1 MSEADGLPGHEH
13 DEELARDMSLFDIT
27 MIGVGAMI
35 GAGIF
40 VLTGLAAGQAGPGL
54 VMAFA
59 FNGFITIFTGMVYAE
74 LGSAIPE
81 AGGGYLWVRE
91 ALGRSQA
98 FLAGWMSWFAHAV
111 AGSLYTL
118 GFGAFVHL
126 LLTDYFGIPLF
137 EPIDL
142 AVLAIGP
149 EKVFAAFAGVL
160 FAYINYRGAKETG
173 LAGNVVTLVKITVI
187 LVLIA
192 FGLGY
197 IVGHPAEASGRFRPF
212 LPRDFS
218 GIFIA
223 MGLTFIA
230 FEGYEII
237 VQSGEEVV
245 EPKKSVPKA
254 VFYSMSIVVTIYML
268 VAIVLIGA
276 VSVTPGLFELAQE
289 GAASGGHG
297 ATNLPP
303 VPANI
308 EDAAVWEILG
318 HLGEFGLARAAGQIM
333 PYGTVVILVAGIFS
347 TLSALNATTYS
358 STRVS
363 FAMGRDH
370 VLPDAFGSVHPEKQ
384 TPHVATA
391 LSGALIIFM
400 AVVLPIEAV
409 AAATDV
415 MFLLLFL
422 QVNYAAIVI
431 RREWGDQIDY
441 GYVMPYFPYV
451 PIIGIL
457 TKLALAVYL
466 FNYSPLAW
474 YGALAWILV
483 GVGIFFLY
491 SRGRVRETEAREET
505 RFITEERAPVDREY
519 QVLVPLADPSNA
531 EQLIRAGSAIARR
544 EDGEIL
550 LTSVATVPDQ
560 TPLSEGRRYADEQG
574 ALLDNV
580 LEYIPDDVPAH
591 RTVTIGHDVGTSIN
605 NVAYQRD
612 SDLVVMGWRGR
623 RKRFSDYAL
632 GSNIDTVVENGPCDV
647 AVMKTNGAPASSR
660 VLVPTAG
667 GPHADL
673 AERFAIA
680 YADIGADVTLFHA
693 VTDGDAD
700 AAESHLRERK
710 EALADA
716 GIDVDIDTAIAERDE
731 IDDAILEYARDGGF
745 DTIVI
750 GAAGEGILQRV
761 LFGEIPETIGE
772 EFDGTVVMTRKHRPV
787 QSSLKRVVRKWV
799 GKGAR
804 ATDIG
809 PSPSRSDD

>member
-1 MSEADGLPGHEH
+1 MSNDEGLPGHHETE
-13 DEELARDMSLFDIT
+13 DLARDLSLFDIT
-27 MIGVGAMI
+27 MIGIGAMI

-126 LLTDYFGIPLF
+126 LITDYFGVRLF
-137 EPIDL
+137 QPIDL
-142 AVLAIGP
+142 LVITVGP
-149 EKVFAAFAGVL
+149 EKILAAFAGAL
-160 FAYINYRGAKETG
+160 FAYINFRGAKETG
-173 LAGNVVTLVKITVI
+173 LAGNVVTLVKVTVI
-187 LVLIA
+187 IILIA

-197 IVGHPAEASGRFRPF
+197 IFGHPAEASGRFRPF
-212 LPRDFS
+212 LPRGF
-218 GIFIA
+218 GGVFIA

-245 EPKKSVPKA
+245 NPKKSVPKA
-254 VFYSMSIVVTIYML
+254 VFYSMAIVVTIYML
-268 VAIVLIGA
+268 VAIVLIGSVA
-276 VSVTPGLFELAQE
+276 VTSELFQLAQA
-289 GAASGGHG
+289 GAAGGGHG
-297 ATNLPP
+297 AGNLPEIP
-303 VPANI
+303 SSM

-318 HLGEFGLARAAGQIM
+318 HLGELGLARAAAQIM
-333 PYGTVVILVAGIFS
+333 PFGTIIILVAGIFS

-370 VLPDAFGSVHPEKQ
+370 VLPDAFSEVHPEKR
-384 TPHVATA
+384 TPYIATA
-391 LSGALIIFM
+391 LSGALIVFM

-431 RREWGDQIDY
+431 RRRWGDQIDY

-474 YGALAWILV
+474 YGAIAWILV

-491 SRGRVRETEAREET
+491 SQGRVRETEAREET
-505 RFITEERAPVDREY
+505 RLITEERAPEDRGY
-519 QVLVPLADPSNA
+519 QVLIPIANPNHA
-531 EQLIRAGSAIARR
+531 EQLVRVGSAVARR
-544 EDGEIL
+544 ADGELL
-550 LTSVATVPDQ
+550 LTSVATVPEQ
-560 TPLSEGRRYADEQG
+560 TPLSEGRRYATRQRE
-574 ALLDNV
+574 LLEDAMQYV
-580 LEYIPDDVPAH
+580 PDDVPAH
-591 RTVTIGHDVGTSIN
+591 RTVTIGHDVAKSIN

-612 SDLVVMGWRGR
+612 SDLVLLGWRGQ
-623 RKRFSDYAL
+623 RKRVSDYAL
-632 GSNIDTVVENGPCDV
+632 GSIIDTVVEEAPCDV
-647 AVMKTNGAPASSR
+647 SVIKTSGTSLSRR

-667 GPHADL
+667 GSNAEL
-673 AERFAIA
+673 AEHFAAA
-680 YADIGADVTLFHA
+680 YAESGAEVTLFHA
-693 VTDGDAD
+693 VTDGDVDGATSFLTD
-700 AAESHLRERK
+700 KRA
-710 EALADA
+710 ALAEE
-716 GIDVDIDTAIAERDE
+716 GVDVDIAVEEGDDIAGT
-731 IDDAILEYARDGGF
+731 ILDHARDGSF
-745 DTIVI
+745 DSIVI
-750 GAAGEGILQRV
+750 GAAGEGILRRA
-761 LFGEIPETIGE
+761 LFGEVPETVGAA
-772 EFDGTVVMTRKHRPV
+772 FDGEVVMVRKHRPV
-787 QSSLKRVVRKWV
+787 QSAVKGFIRKWV
-799 GKGAR
+799 GRGAKATHLAESR
-804 ATDIG
+804 A
-809 PSPSRSDD
+809 

>member
-1 MSEADGLPGHEH
+1 MSDDEGLPGHSHNE
-13 DEELARDMSLFDIT
+13 DLARDLSVFDIT
-27 MIGVGAMI
+27 MIGIGAMI

-126 LLTDYFGIPLF
+126 LLTEYFGIALF
-137 EPIDL
+137 EPVDL
-142 AVLAIGP
+142 FLLTIGP
-149 EKVFAAFAGVL
+149 EKIFAVFAGAL
-160 FAYINYRGAKETG
+160 FAYINFRGAKETG
-173 LAGNVVTLVKITVI
+173 LAGNIVTMVKVTVI
-187 LVLIA
+187 IILIA

-197 IVGHPAEASGRFRPF
+197 IVGNPAEASGRFQPF
-212 LPRDFS
+212 LPRDF
-218 GIFIA
+218 GGVFIA

-245 EPKKSVPKA
+245 NPKKSVPKA
-254 VFYSMSIVVTIYML
+254 VFYSMSVVVTIYML

-276 VSVTPGLFELAQE
+276 VTVTPDLFQLAQE
-289 GAASGGHG
+289 GAASGAHG

-303 VPANI
+303 VPDNI
-308 EDAAVWEILG
+308 ENAAVWEILG
-318 HLGEFGLARAAGQIM
+318 HLGELGLARAAGQIM

-370 VLPDAFGSVHPEKQ
+370 VLPDAFSAVHDEKR
-384 TPHVATA
+384 TPHIATA
-391 LSGALIIFM
+391 LSGTLIVFM
-400 AVVLPIEAV
+400 AVALPIEAV

-474 YGALAWILV
+474 YGAVAWILV

-491 SRGRVRETEAREET
+491 SRGRVRETEAKEET
-505 RFITEERAPVDREY
+505 RLITEERAAEERGY
-519 QVLVPLADPSNA
+519 QVLVPIANPDHA
-531 EQLIRAGSAIARR
+531 EQLIRAGSAVARHQ
-544 EDGEIL
+544 DGEVL
-550 LTSVATVPDQ
+550 LTSVATVPEQ
-560 TPLSEGRRYADEQG
+560 TPLSEGRRYTDEQRE
-574 ALLDNV
+574 LLD
-580 LEYIPDDVPAH
+580 EAMQYAPDDIPVH
-591 RTVTIGHDVGTSIN
+591 QTVTIGHDIAKSIN

-612 SDLVVMGWRGR
+612 SDLVLLGWRGQ
-623 RKRFSDYAL
+623 RKRVSDYAL
-632 GSNIDTVVENGPCDV
+632 GSNIDTVVENAECDV
-647 AVMKTNGAPASSR
+647 AVLKTDGTTDSKR

-667 GPHADL
+667 GANSDL
-673 AERFAIA
+673 AEMFAAA
-680 YADIGADVTLFHA
+680 YTVSGAEVTLFHA
-693 VTDGDAD
+693 ATDGDVEA
-700 AAESHLRERK
+700 ARSFLESRQEELAES
-710 EALADA
+710 D
-716 GIDVDIDTAIAERDE
+716 IDVEIAVEEGDDITQT
-731 IDDAILEYARDGGF
+731 ILGHARD
-745 DTIVI
+745 DQYDSILV
-750 GAAGEGILQRV
+750 GAATEGILRRV

-772 EFDGTVVMTRKHRPV
+772 KFDGEVIMLRKHRPV
-787 QSSLKRVVRKWV
+787 QSAVKRLLGKWI
-799 GKGAR
+799 GKGAK
-804 ATDIG
+804 ATNLG
-809 PSPSRSDD
+809 E

>member
-1 MSEADGLPGHEH
+1 MSEESGLPGHE
-13 DEELARDMSLFDIT
+13 DQTDLARELSLFDIT

-59 FNGFITIFTGMVYAE
+59 FNGVITIFTGMVYAE

-111 AGSLYTL
+111 AGSLYVL

-137 EPIDL
+137 QPVDL
-142 AVLAIGP
+142 AVLTIGP
-149 EKVFAAFAGVL
+149 EKIFAAFAGTL
-160 FAYINYRGAKETG
+160 FTYINYRGAKETG
-173 LAGNVVTLVKITVI
+173 LAGNIVTLLKITVI
-187 LVLIA
+187 IVLIA
-192 FGLGY
+192 FGFGY
-197 IVGHPAEASGRFRPF
+197 IFGNPTEATGRFQPL
-212 LPRDFS
+212 LPRGFT
-218 GIFIA
+218 GVFIA

-245 EPKKSVPKA
+245 DPKKSVPKA

-276 VSVTPGLFELAQE
+276 VTVTPELFQLAQE
-289 GAASGGHG
+289 GGGGGHG
-297 ATNLPP
+297 ATNLPEI
-303 VPANI
+303 PANI
-308 EDAAVWEILG
+308 GDAAVWEILG
-318 HLGEFGLARAAGQIM
+318 HLGELGLARAAAQIM
-333 PYGTVVILVAGIFS
+333 PYGTIVIIIAGIFS

-370 VLPDAFGSVHPEKQ
+370 VLPDAFSKVHPDKQ
-384 TPHVATA
+384 TPYIATA

-400 AVVLPIEAV
+400 AVALPIEAV

-457 TKLALAVYL
+457 TKLALAGYL
-466 FNYSPLAW
+466 YLYSPLAW
-474 YGALAWILV
+474 YGAIAWILI
-483 GVGIFFLY
+483 GIGIFFIY
-491 SRGRVRETEAREET
+491 SRRRVRETAIEKET
-505 RFITEERAPVDREY
+505 RLVTEERAPADRGY
-519 QVLVPLADPSNA
+519 QVLIPIANPEHA
-531 EQLIRAGSAIARR
+531 EQLVKAGSAIARR
-544 EDGEIL
+544 NNGEVL
-550 LTSVATVPDQ
+550 LTSIAIVPDQ
-560 TPLSEGRRYADEQG
+560 TPLSEAHANTEEQRQ
-574 ALLDNV
+574 LLDDAMQYV
-580 LEYIPDDVPAH
+580 PEDVPAH
-591 RTVTIGHDVGTSIN
+591 RTVTIGHNISRSIN
-605 NVAYQRD
+605 NIAYQRD
-612 SDLVVMGWRGR
+612 SDLILLGWRGR
-623 RKRFSDYAL
+623 RKQASDLVL
-632 GSNIDTVVENGPCDV
+632 GSIIDHVVEHAPCDV
-647 AVMKTNGAPASSR
+647 AVVKTTGNGEETPQN

-667 GPHADL
+667 GPHTEITEDMA
-673 AERFAIA
+673 AA
-680 YADIGADVTLFHA
+680 YASMGVNVLLFNVVA
-693 VTDGDAD
+693 SDDSREDAEAFLTD
-700 AAESHLRERK
+700 RQ
-710 EALADA
+710 EALAEE
-716 GIDVDIDTAIAERDE
+716 DIEVSTAVIESDDIAA
-731 IDDAILEYARDGGF
+731 AIVSYAEENDF
-745 DTIVI
+745 DMIVL
-750 GAAGEGILQRV
+750 GAAGEGLLRRV
-761 LFGEIPETIGE
+761 LFGEIPETVGE
-772 EFDGTVVMTRKHRPV
+772 QFDGQVAMAKKHRPFQSTISKYV
-787 QSSLKRVVRKWV
+787 QRWI
-799 GKGAR
+799 GKGAK
-804 ATDIG
+804 AVDFG
-809 PSPSRSDD
+809 S

>member
-1 MSEADGLPGHEH
+1 MSDEEGLPGHSDNE
-13 DEELARDMSLFDIT
+13 DLARDLSLFDIT

-137 EPIDL
+137 QPINL
-142 AVLAIGP
+142 VVVSIGP

-160 FAYINYRGAKETG
+160 FAYINFRGAKETG
-173 LAGNVVTLVKITVI
+173 LAGNIVTMVKVTVI
-187 LVLIA
+187 LVLVA

-197 IVGHPAEASGRFRPF
+197 IFGNPAEATGRFRPF
-212 LPRDFS
+212 LPRDF
-218 GIFIA
+218 GGVFIA

-245 EPKKSVPKA
+245 NPKKSVPKA

-276 VSVTPGLFELAQE
+276 VTVTPDLFQLAQE
-289 GAASGGHG
+289 GAAAGGHG
-297 ATNLPP
+297 GGNLPEIP
-303 VPANI
+303 SNI

-318 HLGEFGLARAAGQIM
+318 HLGELGLARAAGQIM
-333 PYGTVVILVAGIFS
+333 PYGTIVILVAGIFS

-370 VLPDAFGSVHPEKQ
+370 VLPDAFSEVHPEKR
-384 TPHVATA
+384 TPHIATA
-391 LSGALIIFM
+391 FSGALIIFM
-400 AVVLPIEAV
+400 AVALPIEAV

-474 YGALAWILV
+474 YGATAWILV

-491 SRGRVRETEAREET
+491 SRGRVRETEAKEET
-505 RFITEERAPVDREY
+505 RLITEERAPEERGY
-519 QVLVPLADPSNA
+519 QVLVPIANPANA
-531 EQLIRAGSAIARR
+531 EQVIRVASAVARHN
-544 EDGEIL
+544 DGELL
-550 LTSVATVPDQ
+550 LTSVATVPGQ
-560 TPLSEGRRYADEQG
+560 TPLSEGRQFADEQREV
-574 ALLDNV
+574 LD
-580 LEYIPDDVPAH
+580 EAMQYAPDDVPVH
-591 RTVTIGHDVGTSIN
+591 RTVTIGHDIGKSIN

-612 SDLVVMGWRGR
+612 SDLILLGWRGQ

-632 GSNIDTVVENGPCDV
+632 GSNIDIVVENAECDV
-647 AVMKTNGAPASSR
+647 GVVKTAEP
-660 VLVPTAG
+660 LVPARTLMPTASG
-667 GPHADL
+667 VNEDL
-673 AERFAIA
+673 ALLFASA
-680 YADIGADVTLFHA
+680 YAEAGSNVTLFNVA
-693 VTDGDAD
+693 TDGDVEEAKSSLAD
-700 AAESHLRERK
+700 KQEVLAES
-710 EALADA
+710 D
-716 GIDVDIDTAIAERDE
+716 IDVDLDVKEGEDIAET
-731 IDDAILEYARDGGF
+731 ILSYARDEEF
-745 DTIVI
+745 ESIII
-750 GAAGEGILQRV
+750 GAASEGILRRV
-761 LFGEIPETIGE
+761 LFGEIPETVGE
-772 EFDGTVVMTRKHRPV
+772 EFEKEVVMVRKHRPV
-787 QSSLKRVVRKWV
+787 QSAVKGFVRKWI

-804 ATDIG
+804 ATNLDE
-809 PSPSRSDD
+809 

>member
-1 MSEADGLPGHEH
+1 MSDDEGLPGHSNNE
-13 DEELARDMSLFDIT
+13 DLARDLSVFDIT
-27 MIGVGAMI
+27 MIGIGAMI

-126 LLTDYFGIPLF
+126 LLTDYFGIALF
-137 EPIDL
+137 DPVDL
-142 AVLAIGP
+142 FLLTIGP
-149 EKVFAAFAGVL
+149 EKIFAVFAGVL
-160 FAYINYRGAKETG
+160 FAYINFRGAKETG
-173 LAGNVVTLVKITVI
+173 LAGNIVTMVKVTVI
-187 LVLIA
+187 LILIA

-197 IVGHPAEASGRFRPF
+197 IFGNPAEATSRFQPF
-212 LPRDFS
+212 LPRDLS
-218 GIFIA
+218 GVFIA

-245 EPKKSVPKA
+245 NPKKSVPKA
-254 VFYSMSIVVTIYML
+254 VFYSMSVVVTIYML

-276 VSVTPGLFELAQE
+276 VTVTPDLFQLAQE
-289 GAASGGHG
+289 GAASGAHG

-303 VPANI
+303 VPDTI

-318 HLGEFGLARAAGQIM
+318 HLGELGLARAAGQIM

-370 VLPDAFGSVHPEKQ
+370 VLPDAFSAVHDEKR
-384 TPHVATA
+384 TPHIATA

-400 AVVLPIEAV
+400 AVALPIEAV

-441 GYVMPYFPYV
+441 GYVMPFFPYV
-451 PIIGIL
+451 PIIGII

-474 YGALAWILV
+474 YGAIAWILV

-491 SRGRVRETEAREET
+491 SRGRVRETEAKEET
-505 RFITEERAPVDREY
+505 RLITEERAAEDRGY
-519 QVLVPLADPSNA
+519 QVLIPIANPENA
-531 EQLIRAGSAIARR
+531 EQLIRAGSAVARHK
-544 EDGEIL
+544 DGEVL
-550 LTSVATVPDQ
+550 LTSVATVPEQ
-560 TPLSEGRRYADEQG
+560 TPLSEGRRYASEQRE
-574 ALLDNV
+574 LLD
-580 LEYIPDDVPAH
+580 EAMQYAPDDVPVH
-591 RTVTIGHDVGTSIN
+591 QTVTIGHDIGRSIN
-605 NVAYQRD
+605 NIAYQRE
-612 SDLVVMGWRGR
+612 SDLVLVGWRGQ
-623 RKRFSDYAL
+623 RKRVSDYVL
-632 GSNIDTVVENGPCDV
+632 GSNIDTVVENAECDV
-647 AVMKTNGAPASSR
+647 AVVKTDGSPKPGR

-667 GPHADL
+667 GANSELADL
-673 AERFAIA
+673 FAVA
-680 YADIGADVTLFHA
+680 YAATGADVTLFHV
-693 VTDGDAD
+693 VTDGDVD
-700 AAESHLRERK
+700 TAESF
-710 EALADA
+710 LADKQESLA
-716 GIDVDIDTAIAERDE
+716 ESEIDVDTAVQEGKDIAKT
-731 IDDAILEYARDGGF
+731 ILQYARGEGF
-745 DTIVI
+745 ESVII
-750 GAAGEGILQRV
+750 GAAGEGILRRV
-761 LFGEIPETIGE
+761 LFGEVPETVGE
-772 EFDGTVVMTRKHRPV
+772 EFDGEVVMVRKHRPV
-787 QSSLKRVVRKWV
+787 HSAIFGFLRKWI
-799 GKGAR
+799 GKGAK
-804 ATDIG
+804 ATNLG
-809 PSPSRSDD
+809 ESVRT